1 MGMLRLTP
9 ETRVPMCCTASEY
22 TVSMYAK
29 WLIALL
35 CLSLGATD
43 VVKEADPKVLTA
55 IVSFL
60 ASDALE
66 GRDTPSTGL
75 TVAGEYIASE
85 FRRSGIRPV
94 VDGTYFQDA
103 HAVVRRVVREGFEL
117 SFRDGEKTLNVGL
130 EKALW
135 NAGPKLELT
144 NAAVRKL
151 AFADLK
157 DFSAASVEPVV
168 LLSGPV
174 TGAGG
179 ALQLINGLAAKGAKL
194 IVLLGI
200 PAPLAQVGL
209 EFDGKSDSGPV
220 LFRTTEGG
228 VEEFLKAAGPL
239 TATVK
244 LAEASRKAETVRNVV
259 GLLPGS
265 DPKLR
270 DEYLVVSAHYDHL
283 GTRAHEAGDNIYNGA
298 NDDASGTASMIETA
312 HLLAGM
318 KPRRSILFV
327 AFFGEEKGL
336 LGSKYFAE
344 HPVVPLWRIVADLN
358 LEQTG
363 RTDSSEG
370 PNIGMANLTGY
381 DFTDIH
387 SYLEAAGKSTGLKI
401 VKNERLSDPYFM
413 ASDNAALAAAGI
425 PATTLSV
432 TYAYPDYHQRGDHW
446 DKIDYLNMAKVTQ
459 TVAQGVLLMADA
471 PEPMRWNPDSDRVKG
486 YRLAAEKLRQM
497 K

>member
-1 MGMLRLTP
+1 M
-9 ETRVPMCCTASEY
+9 
-22 TVSMYAK
+22 
-29 WLIALL
+29 
-35 CLSLGATD
+35 SLGAAD
-43 VVKEADPKVLTA
+43 LVKEADPKVLTA

-60 ASDALE
+60 ASDALA
-66 GRDTPSTGL
+66 GRDTPSPGL

-85 FRRSGIRPV
+85 FRRSGIRPT

-117 SFRDGEKTLNVGL
+117 SFRGGGKTLSVGL

-144 NAAVRKL
+144 NSAVQKI

-157 DFSAASVEPVV
+157 DLGAAAVEPVV
-168 LLSGPV
+168 LLTGPV
-174 TGAGG
+174 TAPGG
-179 ALQLINGLAAKGAKL
+179 AFQLMNGLGAKGAKL

-200 PAPLAQVGL
+200 PAPLAQVSL
-209 EFDGKSDSGPV
+209 EFDGKGDAGPV
-220 LFRTTEGG
+220 LLRSTEG
-228 VEEFLKAAGPL
+228 AAGTL
-239 TATVK
+239 TATVHM
-244 LAEASRKAETVRNVV
+244 AEASRKAETVRNVV

-265 DPKLR
+265 DPQLR
-270 DEYLVVSAHYDHL
+270 DEYVVVSAHYDHL
-283 GTRAHEAGDNIYNGA
+283 GTRAHETGDNIYNGA

-318 KPRRSILFV
+318 KPKRSILFV

-344 HPVVPLWRIVADLN
+344 HPVVPLWRMVADLN

-370 PNIGMANLTGY
+370 PNVGQANLTGY
-381 DFTDIH
+381 NFTNIH
-387 SYLEAAGKSTGLKI
+387 TYMEAAGKVTELKI

-413 ASDNAALAAAGI
+413 ASDNASLAAAGI

-446 DKIDYLNMAKVTQ
+446 DKLDYENMAKVTRA
-459 TVAQGVLLMADA
+459 VAQGVLLMADA
-471 PEPMRWNPDSDRVKG
+471 PEAMKWSADNDKVKN
-486 YRLAAEKLRQM
+486 YRLAAEKLRQI

>member
-1 MGMLRLTP
+1 MH
-9 ETRVPMCCTASEY
+9 
-22 TVSMYAK
+22 AK
-29 WLIALL
+29 WFVGLV
-35 CLSLGATD
+35 CVSLGAAD
-43 VVKEADPKVLTA
+43 VVKEADAKVLTA

-66 GRDTPSTGL
+66 GRDTPSPGL

-103 HAVVRRVVREGFEL
+103 HAVVRRVVREGFEM
-117 SFRDGEKTLNVGL
+117 SFNDGEKSHSVGL

-135 NAGPKLELT
+135 NAGPKIELSGT
-144 NAAVRKL
+144 AVRKL
-151 AFADLK
+151 AFSDLK
-157 DFSAASVEPVV
+157 DFSAETVEAVV
-168 LLSGPV
+168 ILTGPV
-174 TGAGG
+174 GGPG
-179 ALQLINGLAAKGAKL
+179 ALQAINRLAAKGAKL
-194 IVLLGI
+194 IVLLAI
-200 PAPLAQVGL
+200 PAPLPQVGL
-209 EFDGKSDSGPV
+209 EFDGKSDGVAV
-220 LFRTTEGG
+220 LFRTTEAAT
-228 VEEFLKAAGPL
+228 EEFLKHASRL
-239 TATVK
+239 TANVK
-244 LAEASRKAETVRNVV
+244 IAEADRKPDTVRNVI

-265 DPKLR
+265 DPVLR

-283 GTRAHEAGDNIYNGA
+283 GRRVHEVGDNIYNGA

-318 KPRRSILFV
+318 KPKRSILFV

-344 HPVVPLWRIVADLN
+344 HPVLPLYQLVANLN

-370 PNIGMANLTGY
+370 ASVGQANLTGY
-381 DFTDIH
+381 DYSTIH
-387 SYLEAAGKSTGLKI
+387 TYMEAAGLATGLKI
-401 VKNERLSDPYFM
+401 VKNERLNEPYFM

-425 PATTLSV
+425 PSTTLSV
-432 TYAYPDYHQRGDHW
+432 TYAFPDYHQRGDHW
-446 DKIDYLNMAKVTQ
+446 DKIDYDNMAKVTRAA
-459 TVAQGVLLMADA
+459 AQAVLLMADS
-471 PEPMRWNPDSDRVKG
+471 PERVSWSADNPKVKG
-486 YRLAAEKLRQM
+486 YREAFEKLRQI